1 MPELQHAIRMLSYRM
16 RRYPLWI
23 VVMITAIPLYSFGLW
38 LVRNCPWTSSFEHN
52 SYLFRI
58 DDRLWG
64 RHVEYIPQRH
74 FSYRW
79 NSAHDSNCQEF
90 LFDTEKE
97 TATHIKT
104 LGLLKSG
111 HNPVLLKDKTLL
123 YRANNDVEAR
133 IFDPRSN
140 STKTIWLPF
149 EYGVIVDGNFFAF
162 TNDNELLTVDILK
175 ATHQKRTKLLFE
187 HEFREVY
194 RAPHLLLSLGIAN
207 AANQIIDSIRKNSLI
222 VNAAMSIFEEYGLS
236 LYFSAEISW
245 HLLSLYKVDEE
256 GAHWQ
261 SSWLASYDDYFN
273 PDGTTQGYIESR
285 SLDGER
291 IEIRHVDDPET
302 VIVHPLTIGAAD
314 GSQSKPG
321 ALTFGGLLYQFGDLR
336 GVLVEPGRPGKHLAV
351 SPAEYWLTGLPD
363 KSGRLYGIV
372 KSKFLSSAGCFS
384 DTFEIRNRETTEIV
398 LTWTQNRKPVGTWPH
413 AFDDTSRSLFL
424 TDDLHRILKIDT
436 ESDTVIDEFDPYD
449 GWRRLLVLLGLC
461 LAAWNIL
468 LTLAC
473 LQLHVPR
480 MVQVCALS
488 IPLWSLMAI
497 RQSEIGA
504 PSFSERLSAQCIVA
518 LTTLIILSCVA
529 PIWKSSL
536 TKLALLLPLVF
547 VLLGTAVLYVKLQ
560 QDNLSPIESVVA
572 IGIGCCVLV
581 AMGYLIFLL
590 TKLARMLKLKRKW
603 SASIL
608 SCLFWLALSC
618 LTLAL
623 MKETVAKTSLTEL
636 KSWVGVFHI
645 LTYPTLAVSLWLIL
659 ENCHVRLLNKLVLG
673 MACITVV
680 TALRTVVVAPHLSTN
695 DYVWQ
700 LREELFYACCAT
712 LPISILSCAFFLRL
726 PRWLRHGAK
735 RWLAIRSSSTILSS
749 R

>member
-1 MPELQHAIRMLSYRM
+1 MQHFTHALKLLVYRM

-23 VVMITAIPLYSFGLW
+23 AVVVTAFPLYTFGLW
-38 LVRNCPWTSSFEHN
+38 MVRNCPWTSSFEHN

-79 NSAHDSNCQEF
+79 NSAHYSNCQEL

-97 TATHIKT
+97 TATHIKI

-149 EYGVIVDGNFFAF
+149 EYGVVVDGNFFAF

-175 ATHQKRTKLLFE
+175 GTQQKKTKLLFE
-187 HEFREVY
+187 HDFSGVHG
-194 RAPHLLLSLGIAN
+194 APHLLLSLDIAN
-207 AANQIIDSIRKNSLI
+207 AANQIFDSIRKNSHV

-236 LYFSAEISW
+236 FYFSAEISW

-261 SSWLASYDDYFN
+261 SSWLASYDDNFN
-273 PDGTTQGYIESR
+273 PHGTTQGYIESR

-291 IEIRHVDDPET
+291 IEIRYVDDPET
-302 VIVHPLTIGAAD
+302 IIAHPLTISEAD
-314 GSQSKPG
+314 GSQSNPG
-321 ALTFGGLLYQFGDLR
+321 VLTFGGLLYQFGDLR
-336 GVLVEPGRPGKHLAV
+336 GVLIDPGRPGKQLAV
-351 SPAEYWLTGLPD
+351 SPAENWLSGLPD

-384 DTFEIRNRETTEIV
+384 DTFEIRNRETSEII

-413 AFDDTSRSLFL
+413 EFDDTSRSLFL

-436 ESDTVIDEFDPYD
+436 ESGIVIDEFDPYD
-449 GWRRLLVLLGLC
+449 GWRRLIVLLGLC

-468 LTLAC
+468 FTLAC

-480 MVQVCALS
+480 VVQVCALS

-536 TKLALLLPLVF
+536 AKLAILLPFAFIMLGIT
-547 VLLGTAVLYVKLQ
+547 VLCVKLHQ
-560 QDNLSPIESVVA
+560 ESLSPIESMVS
-572 IGIGCCVLV
+572 IGIGCCLLV
-581 AMGYLIFLL
+581 AVGYLILLL
-590 TKLARMLKLKRKW
+590 TKLIRAIKLKRKW
-603 SASIL
+603 NASIL

-636 KSWVGVFHI
+636 KSWVVIFRI
-645 LTYPTLAVSLWLIL
+645 LTYPTLAVGLWLIL
-659 ENCHVRLLNKLVLG
+659 ENCHVRLLNKLALC
-673 MACITVV
+673 MACITLV
-680 TALRTVVVAPHLSTN
+680 TVLRTVVVAPNLSTN
-695 DYVWQ
+695 DYVWKM
-700 LREELFYACCAT
+700 REELFYACCAT
-712 LPISILSCAFFLRL
+712 LPTSILSCAFFLRL
-726 PRWLRHGAK
+726 PSLLRHRAK
-735 RWLAIRSSSTILSS
+735 RWLAIRSSSTILPS